1 MTFIRIYLLIGCLVL
16 LVDYFLAARTVN
28 GKFSEHYDELESDE
42 ETIIYRKICIIL
54 FIIYYTIALIL
65 WPLAVVVCII
75 RTIIVLRNKVN
86 KSHDESIKDKE
97 S

>member
-28 GKFSEHYDELESDE
+28 GKFSERYDELESDE
-42 ETIIYRKICIIL
+42 EAIIYRKICIIL
-54 FIIYYTIALIL
+54 FIIYYTIALVL